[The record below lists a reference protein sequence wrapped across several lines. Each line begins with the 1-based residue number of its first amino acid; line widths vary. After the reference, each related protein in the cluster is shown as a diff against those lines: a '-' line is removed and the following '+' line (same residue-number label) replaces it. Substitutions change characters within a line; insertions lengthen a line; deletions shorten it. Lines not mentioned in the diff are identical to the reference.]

1 MDQPVALSAFQE
13 TVERYYRRNFIAG
26 LVHGVFFRV
35 SAALVDT
42 NTVLPAF
49 ISALTGSEVAVGM
62 IASFIGL
69 GGVLPEL
76 FAAYWVEGR
85 PRKKPILL
93 GVITIRWISWVVLA
107 WLTYAYGL
115 THPTL
120 VLTAFAVL
128 VLTFSLAGGVGSV
141 VYGDIFAR
149 AIPAER
155 RGRFAA
161 WKNLLGFALAIAA
174 GMVVKR
180 ILQDEVHF
188 PFPKNYALLFGLSGV
203 TLGIAFT
210 GFAMIREPVYPIQRP
225 VASLREM
232 FSRSR
237 ALLQSSRDFQYLLV
251 AQALFV
257 IGAALAP
264 FYVVYAR
271 QELHVPAGM
280 VGVFLSAQMIGAAL
294 SNLVWGWLGDTYG
307 NRVVLLGVA
316 LGGMT
321 AAVLALVTPLIAPE
335 LYTLVFLALGATMS
349 GMGIGYGNIL
359 LEMAPTEVMP
369 TCIALRDTIMAPFTL
384 VPIGVGVLVQ
394 RVPYAWGFALGG
406 LFMLLSFL
414 TTWRLRDPRQHP
426 ESVCRV

>member
-1 MDQPVALSAFQE
+1 MTLSAFQE

-69 GGVLPEL
+69 GSVLPEL
-76 FAAYWVEGR
+76 FAAYWVEGK

-107 WLTYAYGL
+107 WLTYVYGL
-115 THPTL
+115 RHPYL

-149 AIPAER
+149 AIPVDR

-161 WKNLLGFALAIAA
+161 WKNLLGFALAIAS
-174 GMVVKR
+174 GMLVKA
-180 ILQDEVHF
+180 ILQDQVRF
-188 PFPKNYALLFGLSGV
+188 PFPKNYAFLFGLSGV

-210 GFAMIREPVYPIQRP
+210 GFALIREPVYPIQRP
-225 VASLREM
+225 VASWGEM
-232 FSRSR
+232 FQRSR
-237 ALLQSSRDFQYLLV
+237 QLLQSSRDFQYMLL
-251 AQALFV
+251 AQILFV

-264 FYVVYAR
+264 FFVVYAR

-294 SNLVWGWLGDTYG
+294 SNLLWGWLGDRYG
-307 NRVVLLGVA
+307 NRIVLLGVA
-316 LGGMT
+316 LSGMV
-321 AAVLALVTPLIAPE
+321 AAVFALVTPLIAAE
-335 LYTLVFLALGATMS
+335 LFTLVFLMMGATMS

-359 LEMAPTEVMP
+359 LELAPTEVLP
-369 TCIALRDTIMAPFTL
+369 TCIALRDTVMAPFTL
-384 VPIGVGVLVQ
+384 VPIAVGALVQ
-394 RVPYAWGFALGG
+394 RVPYQWGFALGG
-406 LFMLLSFL
+406 LFMFLSL
-414 TTWRLRDPRQHP
+414 MVTWRLRDPRHHP
-426 ESVCRV
+426 DAGCQMGTR